1 MRSFRLSI
9 ITMLVFLTIVFNIE
23 RLDIGEEN
31 LINIQT
37 FVYVLVLAVVVATMA
52 IPALRKAHIGVS
64 YALWLAVYAVL
75 KFVTNNGQ
83 NRILGGIYT
92 YLTITE
98 ITVLMLTVA
107 LVMQLA
113 SQVDDVETTVR
124 NILFADKSQRV
135 LLLEEAENDIKR
147 EMYRSRRLQQPL
159 SIAVIEPSSGTE
171 DVAMT
176 RTIREVQQMLK
187 QHYLAISMAR
197 GLDKMLRRTDLLL
210 EQSPKGR
217 IVILSPE
224 TSSEGATSLVDRVR
238 QALHDQYRVKVNS
251 AIAAFP
257 EDALTFDEL
266 ISHAE
271 SQLEGEVAVP
281 ALEAV

>member
-9 ITMLVFLTIVFNIE
+9 IVMLVFLTIVFNIE

-37 FVYVLVLAVVVATMA
+37 FVYILVLAAVVATLA
-52 IPALRKAHIGVS
+52 IPALRKAHVGVS
-64 YALWLAVYAVL
+64 YALWLAAYAVL

-98 ITVLMLTVA
+98 ITLLMLTVA

-159 SIAVIEPSSGTE
+159 SIAVIEPSSATE

-176 RTIREVQQMLK
+176 QTIREVQQMLK

-224 TSSEGATSLVDRVR
+224 TSAEGATSLVDRVR
-238 QALHDQYRVKVNS
+238 QTLHAQYRVKVNS

>member
-75 KFVTNNGQ
+75 KFVTNFFNDTATTE
-83 NRILGGIYT
+83 IYT